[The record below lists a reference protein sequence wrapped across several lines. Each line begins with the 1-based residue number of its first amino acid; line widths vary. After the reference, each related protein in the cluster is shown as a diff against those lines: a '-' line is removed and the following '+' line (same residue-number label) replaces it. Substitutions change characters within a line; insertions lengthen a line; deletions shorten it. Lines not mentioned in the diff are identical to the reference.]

1 MTTQKIYSKDIEG
14 KIYILID
21 PNTNKI
27 RYVGMT
33 KLSLKHRLSLHLK
46 EKLKVT
52 HKSHWINSLKRNKQE
67 PIIQQIDSSNNLEE
81 LCNKELYWIQYYLN
95 EKESLTNY
103 ITTFSPRPYKSFLDK
118 TAKKVIQYDLEGNKI
133 AEFDSANKAACE
145 LGECNQ
151 NGTIYSICNGN
162 KNYTWKGFVFRFEGD
177 SFNKFKI
184 VKKGQHICPDYH
196 KEYLSKKAKERNKN
210 FTVEHYKK
218 ANSMVKNRRGTERK
232 KVIKI
237 DSNEIFDSIMIASNL
252 TGVPKTTISRHC
264 NNTIKKPLFKFQ
276 DIVQSI

>member
-1 MTTQKIYSKDIEG
+1 MQG

-21 PNTNKI
+21 PNTNRI

-46 EKLKVT
+46 EKLKIT
-52 HKSHWINSLKRNKQE
+52 HKSHWIQSLKSKNQK
-67 PIIQQIDSSNNLEE
+67 PIIVQIDCSNNIEE
-81 LCNKELYWIQYYLN
+81 LSKKEIFWIKYYLDR
-95 EKESLTNY
+95 KENLTNY
-103 ITTFSPRPYKSFLDK
+103 IIDFSPRPYKSFLDK

-133 AEFDSANKAACE
+133 AEFDSANQAACD

-151 NGTIYSICNGN
+151 NGAIYNICNGN
-162 KNYTWKGFVFRFEGD
+162 KNYTWKGFIFRFEGD

-184 VKKGQHICPDYH
+184 VKKGEHKCPNYH
-196 KEYLSKKAKERNKN
+196 KEYLSVKAKERNRN
-210 FTVEHYKK
+210 FNIEHYKK
-218 ANSMVKNRRGTERK
+218 ANSMIKNRRGADRK

-237 DSNEIFDSIMIASNL
+237 DSNEVFDSIMIASNL

-264 NNTIKKPLFKFQ
+264 NNKIKKPLFKFQ